1 MATAA
6 GRIQRSA
13 LKGRLFGHM
22 MDAIHDA
29 MGPPKQAVDRRAVEK
44 TWKQMD
50 KLVRHCQNPKVQLK
64 NSPPYILDILPDTYQ
79 HLRLILSRYEERG
92 GLGTLTDN
100 LYFRIFI
107 DNLMHKTR
115 QAAALFKE
123 GKERMYDENSQHR
136 RHLTKLSLI
145 FSHML
150 SELKAIFPG
159 GLYQGDAFRIT
170 KADAADFWK
179 RAFGDRTIVPWKT
192 FRQCLQMVHPIDS
205 GLEAM
210 ALKSTI
216 DLTCNDYISI
226 FEFDIFTRLFQPW
239 SSLLRNWN
247 VLAVTHPGYMAFLT
261 YDEVK
266 ARLSKYSNLSCSYI
280 FRLSCTRL
288 GQWAIGYVTADG
300 HILQTIPHNK
310 PLYQALL
317 DGYKEGFYLYP
328 DGKSGNPDLSG
339 LCDPLPQDH
348 IRVTQEQY
356 ELYCEMGS
364 SFQLCKICAENDKD
378 VKIEPC
384 GHLMCTACLA
394 SWQES
399 DGQGC
404 PFCRCEIKGTEAVV
418 VDPFRPG
425 EMGRRVLGDTLYSPS
440 GDPDDDDEE
449 KGLDGGFLAM
459 QRLRPK
465 SEQTV
470 SPVGS
475 PPSSPHLIQRL
486 IHTCEPGL
494 PPVPPR
500 LDLATRSASPPNP
513 SPNNSPKLGRKPLP
527 LPPPPSSQR
536 ELPPLPSEA
545 RPCLTSRKPLP
556 ITPESPLPRDYPG
569 RPLSVQPPDTL
580 DLRPCSRGL
589 TPVSRPSPRS
599 PSPFTEIPRAT
610 VNATDTGWSAD
621 PILLEAC
628 SPSGPSRPVPEMP
641 RRPCPSV
648 GIHRNGPS
656 NDVEVDRGRGNG
668 HRPLG
673 HRQMPL
679 PPERSESSSSDGED
693 FADSFDRQSE
703 LHGSSSQSSLGTW
716 RSPNDHGE
724 CEPATQGTPLNP
736 QCNRLPLR
744 RVALATSDSLSSP
757 ELPDD
762 YDVPTAA
769 LRTVPRRCRTA
780 ELSAPHRPVE
790 MAVSNHVVPDR
801 PPRPL
806 PRRTSGDRSPAQT
819 TEPAQTPSHNWPT
832 AVAALSLEGYERTD
846 VERALT
852 IAHGDLHIA
861 RSILHEFVPPTL
873 RS

>member
-465 SEQTV
+465 
-470 SPVGS
+470 
-475 PPSSPHLIQRL
+475 
-486 IHTCEPGL
+486 
-494 PPVPPR
+494 
-500 LDLATRSASPPNP
+500 
-513 SPNNSPKLGRKPLP
+513 
-527 LPPPPSSQR
+527 
-536 ELPPLPSEA
+536 
-545 RPCLTSRKPLP
+545 
-556 ITPESPLPRDYPG
+556 
-569 RPLSVQPPDTL
+569 
-580 DLRPCSRGL
+580 
-589 TPVSRPSPRS
+589 
-599 PSPFTEIPRAT
+599 
-610 VNATDTGWSAD
+610 
-621 PILLEAC
+621 
-628 SPSGPSRPVPEMP
+628 
-641 RRPCPSV
+641 
-648 GIHRNGPS
+648 NGPS

-668 HRPLG
+668 H
-673 HRQMPL
+673 
-679 PPERSESSSSDGED
+679 
-693 FADSFDRQSE
+693 RQSE